1 MFRKLSIFDG
11 KHVTILTSMFLLAV
25 AVFVVVSYARPA
37 LSEEIAGGTVLAVD
51 AQSGF
56 LTVRTADR
64 GEFTV
69 GLDKDTSFWMCDGY
83 KSLSDIKIGDKVD
96 ISYYDNGIR
105 LVAGSITGHD
115 SMRAC

>member
-1 MFRKLSIFDG
+1 MS
-11 KHVTILTSMFLLAV
+11 ILTSLFLVAV
-25 AVFVVVSYARPA
+25 AVLVVGSYAKPA
-37 LSEEIAGGTVLAVD
+37 LSEEMAGATVLAVD

-69 GLDKDTSFWMCDGY
+69 GLDKDTSFWVCDGY
-83 KSLSDIKIGDKVD
+83 RSPSDIRIGDRVD
-96 ISYYDNGIR
+96 ISYYDNGTR